1 MTEAT
6 MDRTKSI
13 GGSDSAAVLGISPW
27 KSPLELYLEK
37 IGELP
42 PVDETEAM
50 RWGTILEE
58 PVAKEFEARTGKRV
72 MRVNRQLV
80 HRDHPFITAHLDRR
94 VAREPALLEVKTT
107 NVFAR
112 DWGEEGTDQVPEH
125 YLAQVQHYLA
135 VTGYQVA
142 YVAALVGGQTLKLY
156 TVPRNETLVEAIVDA
171 EVRFW
176 KQHVEPRV
184 PPEPRTSA
192 EASALWR
199 NAIGRAVEATE
210 EVAAMH
216 RILVDTREAIKKLEA
231 EKDYMELQLKA
242 VLQDA
247 DQLVH
252 EGKTLVTWKNV
263 TAKKFDAKA
272 VQAAMPDLTSRF
284 TKETTYRR
292 FVVKEDKEEDS
303 K

>member
-1 MTEAT
+1 MAEAT

-192 EASALWR
+192 EASGLWKLANGKTVHADPRIATIWRSLCAMRKEIADLEQAKDHLELLIKSEMKESEAL
-199 NAIGRAVEATE
+199 IYGE
-210 EVAAMH
+210 
-216 RILVDTREAIKKLEA
+216 
-231 EKDYMELQLKA
+231 
-242 VLQDA
+242 
-247 DQLVH
+247 
-252 EGKTLVTWKNV
+252 KTLVTWKNV

-272 VQAAMPDLTSRF
+272 VQAAMPDLASRF

-292 FVVKEDKEEDS
+292 FVVKEDKGDS